1 MTATRRQRTGEE
13 IVDHLH
19 LRAKAEDGI
28 RALLQLMGDDPSRDG
43 LKRTP
48 HRVVKAMLEM
58 STPPLPD
65 APGELLA
72 TKFDCKQVDQMVTV
86 GGVPFTSLCEHHL
99 SPFTGR
105 AWIAYLPTDGFV
117 VGLSKLPRVLDYYAA
132 RPQVQER
139 LAQQVTAALV
149 EHVGPDAAC
158 VLDGVHSCMAT
169 RGACKPG
176 AVMRSTSLMG
186 RFRDEP
192 STRAEFLHVVGTVT
206 CP

>member
-1 MTATRRQRTGEE
+1 MATRTG
-13 IVDHLH
+13 DASLDRLR
-19 LRAKAEDGI
+19 LRATAEDGV
-28 RALLQLMGDDPSRDG
+28 RAMLRLMGDDPARDG

-58 STPPLPD
+58 TTPPLPD
-65 APGELLA
+65 DPGELLA

-86 GGVPFTSLCEHHL
+86 GGVSFTSLCEHHL

-105 AWIAYLPTDGFV
+105 AWIAYLPSDGFV

-158 VLDGVHSCMAT
+158 VLDGVHSCMST
-169 RGACKPG
+169 RGARKPG
-176 AVMRSTSLMG
+176 AVMRSSSLTG
-186 RFRDEP
+186 KFRDDP
-192 STRAEFLHVVGTVT
+192 AVRAEFLAMVGTVQGA
-206 CP
+206 